1 MSKALDYTVVPRR
14 NAAGHDEASWPGS
27 MIPRGVGT
35 ELLTSGI
42 SVSCANT
49 ATNPLDVVKV
59 RLQIESNKVR
69 IAGQAK
75 PGLVKTG
82 LNVVKHE
89 GVTALWSGLGP
100 SLARGFFFGGA
111 RLGMYTPIKNILIGD
126 EKPTFA
132 MKVAAGSI
140 SGGVAAAITSPI
152 ELIKTRLQCAG
163 NNPAKP
169 KTSMGVIKAVVAA
182 DGVVGLWKGAMPGLI
197 RAAILT
203 AAQCATYDEIKRKV
217 VNLTGWNEKNL
228 ATQVTSSMLAGLAT
242 TTVSNP
248 IDVVKTR
255 MYVSGGQYSGA
266 MACLADVVR
275 KDGMMGLMKGW
286 SASYA
291 RLGPHT
297 MIMFLTAEQLRA
309 YAGLQS
315 L

>member
-1 MSKALDYTVVPRR
+1 MLPVIY
-14 NAAGHDEASWPGS
+14 AASQASQVACTP
-27 MIPRGVGT
+27 
-35 ELLTSGI
+35 
-42 SVSCANT
+42 
-49 ATNPLDVVKV
+49 PLSPQHLRL
-59 RLQIESNKVR
+59 RLQ
-69 IAGQAK
+69 
-75 PGLVKTG
+75 
-82 LNVVKHE
+82 
-89 GVTALWSGLGP
+89 
-100 SLARGFFFGGA
+100 
-111 RLGMYTPIKNILIGD
+111 
-126 EKPTFA
+126 
-132 MKVAAGSI
+132 
-140 SGGVAAAITSPI
+140 
-152 ELIKTRLQCAG
+152 TRLQCAG

-203 AAQCATYDEIKRKV
+203 AAQCATYDEIKRKG

-291 RLGPHT
+291 RLGP
-297 MIMFLTAEQLRA
+297 Q
-309 YAGLQS
+309 
-315 L
+315 